1 MKPRLPV
8 LNSTKNKLLSTV
20 AVTVLAVG
28 SLVYVG
34 VQLERSTYQKP
45 LPANIL
51 CLSVA
56 KETPNYYQAKMLE
69 IFGEEPNPEVVSKDE
84 LDSMLKDCEKN
95 VDNYHITLK
104 GK

>member
-34 VQLERSTYQKP
+34 VQLERSRYEQP
-45 LPANIL
+45 LPANQH
-51 CLSVA
+51 CLLAIENSA
-56 KETPNYYQAKMLE
+56 KLLA
-69 IFGEEPNPEVVSKDE
+69 GE
-84 LDSMLKDCEKN
+84 N
-95 VDNYHITLK
+95 VDVLAHVEKCRQTSDRVEVLVK
-104 GK
+104 

>member
-34 VQLERSTYQKP
+34 IQIERSTYQKP
-45 LPANIL
+45 LPANEH
-51 CLSVA
+51 CLLAIDNTSKLLA
-56 KETPNYYQAKMLE
+56 
-69 IFGEEPNPEVVSKDE
+69 GENIEVLKHVEQCRQTSDRVEVVVK
-84 LDSMLKDCEKN
+84 
-95 VDNYHITLK
+95 
-104 GK
+104 